1 MEKLSYFKIGIFVIS
16 ATVIGVFGL
25 LVLGVGSIL
34 QKKALVETYIDES
47 VQGLDVGSR
56 LKFRGVPVGSV
67 EQISLTSAEYATR
80 RQYVLVR

>member
-1 MEKLSYFKIGIFVIS
+1 VEKLSYFKIGIFVIS

-47 VQGLDVGSR
+47 VQGLDVA
-56 LKFRGVPVGSV
+56 LH
-67 EQISLTSAEYATR
+67 
-80 RQYVLVR
+80 